1 MRRRSPRGHSSPEMT
16 APRVPAGYRAVV
28 FEEID
33 STNEEAR
40 RRAVAGER
48 GPLWIM
54 ARAQTAGRGRR
65 GREWVSPSGNLM
77 ATLLLAPGCPAADAA
92 RLSFVAALSVH
103 DALSLWVAPERIRL
117 KWPNDTLLDG
127 RKVSGILLE
136 TASSG
141 DAASLAWLAVG
152 IGINLAEA
160 PTIAHYPATCVKD
173 HAPPPNPEA
182 ALEALATAWERHFG
196 TWKAQGFAPIR
207 EAWLARAA
215 GIGDPIEVRLAS
227 ETLRGTF
234 TTIDAEGALELLL
247 PDGQRKLVSAGEVFF
262 PEVMR

>member
-1 MRRRSPRGHSSPEMT
+1 MSPRGRSYPEMT
-16 APRVPAGYRAVV
+16 APRVPEGYRAVV

-40 RRAVAGER
+40 RRALGGER

-65 GREWVSPSGNLM
+65 GRVWVSPAGNLM
-77 ATLLLAPGCPAADAA
+77 ATLLLAPGCPAPDAA
-92 RLSFVAALSVH
+92 RLSFVAALAVH
-103 DALSLWVAPERIRL
+103 DALATWVAPEQIRL

-136 TASSG
+136 TASAG
-141 DAASLAWLAVG
+141 DASSLPWLAVG
-152 IGINLAEA
+152 IGINLATA
-160 PTIAHYPATCVKD
+160 PTTANYPATCVKD
-173 HAPPPNPEA
+173 LVPPPAPEA
-182 ALEALATAWERHFG
+182 ALEALATAWEKHVRA
-196 TWKAQGFAPIR
+196 WKSQGFAPIR
-207 EAWLARAA
+207 EAWLKRAA
-215 GIGDPIEVRLAS
+215 GIGGPIEVKLAG